1 MWQVFIGPG
10 FPRMANDG
18 RGGALSFVL
27 VFCGNST
34 SRPLGSSFSSSAGE
48 VGGRRLLC
56 QLLLLLASKKAPRT
70 TIKRAHARVRFPDAC
85 SFPRRPPPRGAS
97 VVVRLSSLSSAF
109 WDLTISMY
117 VYIHY
122 AIGVYRTFKS
132 GKRFVRGTFS
142 QNFSFKQDHKVSEKN
157 TASQAYGKTMPLQ
170 GTYFSQSM
178 TRQVYSC
185 RKDDIDIS
193 ILTELRHI
201 ASRND

>member
-10 FPRMANDG
+10 FPRMANG

-48 VGGRRLLC
+48 VGGRRLL
-56 QLLLLLASKKAPRT
+56 LLPLASKKAPRT
-70 TIKRAHARVRFPDAC
+70 ITGACSRFPDAC

-117 VYIHY
+117 VYIY
-122 AIGVYRTFKS
+122 TMPWGYTGFSKAARN
-132 GKRFVRGTFS
+132 VRGTFFFNKMNIRCPKIT
-142 QNFSFKQDHKVSEKN
+142 QHLGLMLKLCLFREPIFPRV
-157 TASQAYGKTMPLQ
+157 
-170 GTYFSQSM
+170 
-178 TRQVYSC
+178 
-185 RKDDIDIS
+185 
-193 ILTELRHI
+193 
-201 ASRND
+201 

>member
-70 TIKRAHARVRFPDAC
+70 IKRAHARVRFPDAC

-117 VYIHY
+117 VVYINY
-122 AIGVYRTFKS
+122 AMGVYRTFKS
-132 GKRFVRGTFS
+132 GKICTWDFFPKIFHLSRIIRCPKRTQPHRLMV
-142 QNFSFKQDHKVSEKN
+142 KQCLFREPIFPRV
-157 TASQAYGKTMPLQ
+157 
-170 GTYFSQSM
+170 
-178 TRQVYSC
+178 
-185 RKDDIDIS
+185 
-193 ILTELRHI
+193 
-201 ASRND
+201 

>member
-1 MWQVFIGPG
+1 MWQVFIGPAW

-18 RGGALSFVL
+18 RGGGALSFVL

-122 AIGVYRTFKS
+122 AMGVYRIFKS
-132 GKRFVRGTFS
+132 GKKCTW
-142 QNFSFKQDHKVSEKN
+142 
-157 TASQAYGKTMPLQ
+157 
-170 GTYFSQSM
+170 
-178 TRQVYSC
+178 
-185 RKDDIDIS
+185 DIFFYKMNIRCPKRTQH
-193 ILTELRHI
+193 LGLMLKLW
-201 ASRND
+201 A

>member
-56 QLLLLLASKKAPRT
+56 QLLLPLASKKAPRT

-117 VYIHY
+117 VYIYTLCHG
-122 AIGVYRTFKS
+122 GVQDFQ
-132 GKRFVRGTFS
+132 KRQEMYVGHFFFNKMNIRCPKITQHLGLMLKLCLFR
-142 QNFSFKQDHKVSEKN
+142 E
-157 TASQAYGKTMPLQ
+157 P
-170 GTYFSQSM
+170 
-178 TRQVYSC
+178 
-185 RKDDIDIS
+185 
-193 ILTELRHI
+193 ILPRL
-201 ASRND
+201 

>member
-56 QLLLLLASKKAPRT
+56 QLLLLPLASKKAPRT

-117 VYIHY
+117 VYIY
-122 AIGVYRTFKS
+122 TMPWGYT
-132 GKRFVRGTFS
+132 GFS
-142 QNFSFKQDHKVSEKN
+142 KAARDLYVGHFFLLQNEHKVSERN
-157 TASQAYGKTMPLQ
+157 TASRAY
-170 GTYFSQSM
+170 
-178 TRQVYSC
+178 
-185 RKDDIDIS
+185 
-193 ILTELRHI
+193 
-201 ASRND
+201 A

>member
-10 FPRMANDG
+10 FPRMANDDG

-109 WDLTISMY
+109 WDLTMY
-117 VYIHY
+117 LLVCMHHGYIDFLKV
-122 AIGVYRTFKS
+122 ARFIARTF
-132 GKRFVRGTFS
+132 F
-142 QNFSFKQDHKVSEKN
+142 
-157 TASQAYGKTMPLQ
+157 
-170 GTYFSQSM
+170 TYLFFFL
-178 TRQVYSC
+178 RINPNGFC
-185 RKDDIDIS
+185 IPIS
-193 ILTELRHI
+193 
-201 ASRND
+201 N

>member
-117 VYIHY
+117 VYINY
-122 AIGVYRTFKS
+122 AMGVYRTFKS
-132 GKRFVRGTFS
+132 GKICTWDFFPKI
-142 QNFSFKQDHKVSEKN
+142 FHLPKQDHKVSEKN
-157 TASQAYGKTMPLQ
+157 TASQAYDKTTPLQ
-170 GTYFSQSM
+170 LGNLFFPEYD
-178 TRQVYSC
+178 QVGMQ
-185 RKDDIDIS
+185 
-193 ILTELRHI
+193 LQEG
-201 ASRND
+201 